1 MIELP
6 VPLVLASA
14 SETRRR
20 LLARIAREFEVVPPD
35 VEECD
40 LVGKPPED
48 MVRELARRKARQ
60 VARQRPDAL
69 VVAADTVAVCDGEI
83 IGKPEDR
90 ADALRTL
97 RKLTRRPHRVLTG
110 ICVRAADGTERLRCI
125 ETEIRMRRL
134 SEEQL
139 RALSERDG
147 ALQRA
152 GAYALQPDD
161 PNVVRLEGSETA
173 VMGLPLEELE
183 EMIRELY
190 PSG

>member
-1 MIELP
+1 
-6 VPLVLASA
+6 
-14 SETRRR
+14 
-20 LLARIAREFEVVPPD
+20 LARIAGEFELVPPD
-35 VEECD
+35 VEEGD
-40 LVGKPPED
+40 LAGKPPED
-48 MVRELARRKARQ
+48 MVRELARRKAQQ
-60 VARQRPDAL
+60 VARQRPEAL
-69 VVAADTVAVCDGEI
+69 VVAADTVAVCDGEV

-90 ADALRTL
+90 ADALRIL

-110 ICVRAADGTERLRCI
+110 VCVRAPEGRERLRCV

-139 RALSERDG
+139 RALAERDG

-161 PNVVRLEGSETA
+161 PNVVRLDGSETA
-173 VMGLPLEELE
+173 VMGLPLEELK